1 MKGYLVYTQL
11 LPVIAEQTYE
21 RFTDSSGAN
30 YMDYFLAHFSSS
42 SRLSRFSIFRSVKNI
57 FSHQQITDP
66 KTMIQTATK

>member
-1 MKGYLVYTQL
+1 MKGYLIYTQL

-21 RFTDSSGAN
+21 RFTDSSGTN
-30 YMDYFLAHFSSS
+30 YM